1 MYAVCELTTKRS
13 YPPTPRASK
22 WDSYPL
28 VEKNYLRFGL
38 VLSMHA
44 HTPELTIEWSC
55 WGLRGRVGTVLVVAE
70 GGRKLPP
77 TMAIQ
82 RSHPT
87 VEAQEQYNL
96 GWQDGNEGCACVSG
110 ALIML
115 RGCDATA

>member
-1 MYAVCELTTKRS
+1 M
-13 YPPTPRASK
+13 
-22 WDSYPL
+22 
-28 VEKNYLRFGL
+28 
-38 VLSMHA
+38 
-44 HTPELTIEWSC
+44 
-55 WGLRGRVGTVLVVAE
+55 
-70 GGRKLPP
+70 PP

-115 RGCDATA
+115 RGCEAPPKLNYRDPCKIRPNGL